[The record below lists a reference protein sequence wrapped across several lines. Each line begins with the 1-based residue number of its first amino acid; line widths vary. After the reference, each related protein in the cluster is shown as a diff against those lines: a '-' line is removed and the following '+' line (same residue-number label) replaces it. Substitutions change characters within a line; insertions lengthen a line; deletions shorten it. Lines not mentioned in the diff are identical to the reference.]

1 MCQRHKMQTERR
13 THMYRKKIQHEK
25 ENLSNRLIS
34 EELIYAC
41 LMTCEKVI
49 SKNAYL
55 EKKWGKWYEGLT
67 GSADDSNYRA
77 ERLTWMEYRK
87 KLQSLLLT
95 KYSIKEII
103 QNTKSTKVYTDT
115 APKTL
120 VKSVI
125 ELIDSKE
132 YELVF

>member
-1 MCQRHKMQTERR
+1 MQTERR

-25 ENLSNRLIS
+25 ENLSNGLIS

-87 KLQSLLLT
+87 KLQFLLLT